1 LAERNIAVVI
11 DNAASKR
18 RPEVIV
24 DFVVDEG
31 MLSVC
36 LKNIGDGS
44 AYRVRTIFDKLFYG
58 LGGEK
63 CISRM
68 RVFREVA
75 FMPPGKEFCQFVDML
90 GRYSKRREPMRLK
103 ATVSYRDRAGN
114 RYEDTMAHD
123 LRIYLEL
130 GQAKVTIREKG
141 K

>member
-1 LAERNIAVVI
+1 MENGRPA
-11 DNAASKR
+11 R

-24 DFVVDEG
+24 DFAVNDG
-31 MLSVC
+31 MLHVY

-44 AYRVRTIFDKLFYG
+44 AYRVRTVFDKPFYG
-58 LGGEK
+58 LEGDK

-90 GRYSKRREPMRLK
+90 GRYAKRKEPMRLK
-103 ATVSYRDRAGN
+103 ATITYRDRDGR
-114 RYEDTMAHD
+114 RYQDAMTHD
-123 LRIYLEL
+123 LRIYLGL
-130 GQAKVTIREKG
+130 GRARFAVANEGG

>member
-1 LAERNIAVVI
+1 M
-11 DNAASKR
+11 R

-24 DFVVDEG
+24 DFLVDAG
-31 MLSVC
+31 RLSIV
-36 LKNIGDGS
+36 LKNIGDAS
-44 AYRVRTIFDKLFYG
+44 AYRVRTSFEKPFYG

-75 FMPPGKEFCQFVDML
+75 FMPPEKEFCQFVDLL
-90 GRYSKRREPMRLK
+90 GRYAKRKEPMRIK
-103 ATVSYRDRAGN
+103 ATISYRDRAGN

-130 GQAKVTIREKG
+130 GQAKSVKQKMGE
-141 K
+141 

>member
-1 LAERNIAVVI
+1 VVA
-11 DNAASKR
+11 NTASVR

-31 MLSVC
+31 MVSIC
-36 LKNIGDGS
+36 LKNIGDSS
-44 AYRVRTIFDKLFYG
+44 AYRVRTIFDKPFYG

-75 FMPPGKEFCQFVDML
+75 FMPPQKEFRQYIDVL
-90 GRYSKRREPMRLK
+90 ASYAKRREPMRIK
-103 ATVSYRDRAGN
+103 ATVSYRDRDGN
-114 RYEDTMAHD
+114 RYEDTMPHD

-130 GQAKVTIREKG
+130 GQARLARQKIG
-141 K
+141 G

>member
-1 LAERNIAVVI
+1 VI
-11 DNAASKR
+11 EKKESLR

-24 DFVVDEG
+24 DFIVDEG
-31 MLSVC
+31 MLSIR

-44 AYRVRTIFDKLFYG
+44 AYRVRTVFDKPFYG

-63 CISRM
+63 CVSRM

-90 GRYSKRREPMRLK
+90 GRYAKRREPMRIK
-103 ATVSYRDRAGN
+103 ATVSYRDRTGN

-130 GQAKVTIREKG
+130 GRARLATEKQG
-141 K
+141 G